1 MTFLTTICLII
12 LIVSFWTS
20 IVRITWTLIQQISIS
35 AASTYLRCY
44 VAACACSMTIWALSD
59 VINEVRVC
67 AFRTYIG
74 TAPIS
79 FVQVTDITA
88 QTRNSCIHNLTSSAR
103 VRTLLTHLGIWIR
116 IQSVIWTVSITSS
129 TLQKIPT
136 HTTQTL
142 TLRRTRQTR
151 TNTILTSIGSPHRIR
166 IRWTFQY
173 TFPIIQI
180 KPCITW
186 TYTFN

>member
-1 MTFLTTICLII
+1 MTFLTTVCLII

-20 IVRITWTLIQQISIS
+20 MVSITWTLIQQIPIS
-35 AASTYLRCY
+35 AAGTYLRCD
-44 VAACACSMTIWALSD
+44 VAACACSMTIWALGD

-67 AFRTYIG
+67 AFRTDIG
-74 TAPIS
+74 TAAIG
-79 FVQVTDITA
+79 FVQVAYITA
-88 QTRNSCIHNLTSSAR
+88 QARNSRIHNLTSSAR

-116 IQSVIWTVSITSS
+116 IQSVIWTVSITST
-129 TLQKIPT
+129 TLQKIPS

-142 TLRRTRQTR
+142 TFRRTRQTR
-151 TNTILTSIGSPHRIR
+151 TNTILTGIGSPHRIR
-166 IRWTFQY
+166 IRWALQY
-173 TFPIIQI
+173 TFSIIQI